1 MASVAELV
9 PVVGVAA
16 GCEAIGVA
24 RATFY
29 RHTPRHGGP
38 VTDRSA
44 PSPRH
49 EGAAGERSEQILP
62 GPSMDQ
68 DVGEPSPPLSPSH
81 ARSVLPRVHPRA
93 LSAAEQ
99 AAVLEVLHSTRF
111 QDAAPAAVYA
121 TLLDEGT
128 YLASERTM
136 YRLLAADGET
146 RSRRDQLVHPSYSK
160 PELLATVPNQVWSW
174 DITKLLGP
182 AKWTYYYLYVIL
194 DIFSRY
200 VTGWMVA
207 HREHTDLAERLIA
220 ETIAKQRVPAGQLT
234 LHADRGSSMTS
245 KPVAFLLADL
255 GVTKTHSRPHVS
267 NDNPYSEAQFKTLK
281 YRPGFPDRFAS
292 IEEARA
298 FCQDFFRWYNADHRH
313 AGIGLL
319 PPEVV
324 HYGQA
329 QAAYD
334 ARSQVLAAAHAAH
347 PERFVR
353 QVPRPP
359 QLPTAAWINP
369 PRPAT
374 DSPTNSEEV
383 LQ

>member
-1 MASVAELV
+1 MASVTELV
-9 PVVGVAA
+9 PVVGVARA
-16 GCEAIGVA
+16 CEAVGVA
-24 RATFY
+24 RASFY
-29 RHTPRHGGP
+29 RQPRRHGGP
-38 VTDRSA
+38 LADRSG

-49 EGAAGERSEQILP
+49 EGAAGERSE
-62 GPSMDQ
+62 
-68 DVGEPSPPLSPSH
+68 LSVSG
-81 ARSVLPRVHPRA
+81 ASAAVDRGHPRA
-93 LSAAEQ
+93 LSVGER
-99 AAVLEVLHSTRF
+99 AAVLDVLHAPRF

-121 TLLDEGT
+121 ALLDEGT

-136 YRLLAADGET
+136 YRLLAAEGET
-146 RSRRDQLVHPSYSK
+146 RPRRAQLVHPAYAK
-160 PELLATVPNQVWSW
+160 PELLATAPNRVWSW

-182 AKWTYYYLYVIL
+182 AKWTYFYLYVIL
-194 DIFSRY
+194 DIYSRY

-207 HREHTDLAERLIA
+207 HREHADLAERLLA
-220 ETIAKQRVPAGQLT
+220 ETIAKQEVPAGQLT
-234 LHADRGSSMTS
+234 IHADRGSSMTS

-298 FCQDFFRWYNADHRH
+298 FCQDFFRWYNAEHRH
-313 AGIGLL
+313 SGVGLMA
-319 PPEVV
+319 PEVV

-329 QAAYD
+329 QDAYD
-334 ARSQVLAAAHAAH
+334 ARAQVLATAYAAH

-369 PRPAT
+369 PKPSSDAP
-374 DSPTNSEEV
+374 SEPEEV
-383 LQ
+383 RQ